1 MGMGR
6 HLLRR
11 KSLTLPHLRFAS
23 AAAFLLFSGTPAILA
38 QEVSQVPAN
47 AAFRTSAQPAK
58 AESPAI
64 GASEID
70 RTEASQFED
79 QSSRRTFPVDG
90 WAGDAPASQ
99 IGPLPSRQGH
109 AGPAIYPLTVPSEPS
124 LSRFLAIYRSPAG
137 LRWIQQAL
145 DRGAAYRYF
154 VVSRLVDAHLPRELY
169 FLAMIES
176 TFAVHAVSK
185 SGAVGMWQFMLNSVG
200 DRMTINDWVDERR
213 DFWKSTE
220 AAIEKL
226 AYNHQVLGDW
236 LLAIAAYNGGLGYIS
251 GIVKKTGIHD
261 FWRLANGGY
270 LTPETAA
277 YVPKFLAV
285 VAVAEYAGR
294 YGLDTNWAPPTHW
307 TRVSVSEPIDLRLLA
322 EQAAI
327 PLTVL
332 RTGNAEL
339 NWGVTPP
346 GGYQIKVPERYEN
359 AVSRA
364 LSSSSINL
372 VTVYRHTVH
381 TGDTFWSLA
390 RQYEVPVTL
399 LQQFN
404 PSIDPASLHQGT
416 ELLVPILEGAPDPS
430 KKDEAGTPPSR
441 GAGSRPEAYRVAPGD
456 TLWSVSRAY
465 GVTPERLAA
474 ANGMTLSDVLSV
486 GRVLN
491 VPRPTSE

>member
-1 MGMGR
+1 MGR

-11 KSLTLPHLRFAS
+11 KSLTPHLTVAL
-23 AAAFLLFSGTPAILA
+23 AAVILLSTQLAAVSA
-38 QEVSQVPAN
+38 QEIPAG
-47 AAFRTSAQPAK
+47 AEGSEFPLSRQP
-58 AESPAI
+58 ENNRSPAI
-64 GASEID
+64 AARALSPTIASG
-70 RTEASQFED
+70 FED
-79 QSSRRTFPVDG
+79 HSSRRGIRDDR
-90 WAGDAPASQ
+90 WIGDTPAAQ

-109 AGPAIYPLTVPSEPS
+109 AGPAVYPLTVPSEPS
-124 LSRFLAIYRSPAG
+124 LSHFLAIYRSPAG
-137 LRWIQQAL
+137 LRWIQTAL
-145 DRGAAYRYF
+145 DRGAPYRYF
-154 VVSRLVDAHLPRELY
+154 VVTRLAEAHLPPELY

-176 TFAVHAVSK
+176 TFVVHAVSK
-185 SGAVGMWQFMLNSVG
+185 SGAVGLWQFMLNSVG

-251 GIVKKTGIHD
+251 SIIQKTGIHD

-270 LTPETAA
+270 LTAETAA

-294 YGLDTNWAPPTHW
+294 NGLAASWAPPTHW
-307 TRVSVSEPIDLRLLA
+307 TRVSVTDPIDLDLLA

-327 PLTVL
+327 PLAVL

-346 GGYQIKVPERYEN
+346 GRYQIKVPERYKN
-359 AVSRA
+359 ALSRA
-364 LSSSSINL
+364 LASSRINL
-372 VTVYRHTVH
+372 VNVRRHVVH
-381 TGDTFWSLA
+381 TGDTFWELA
-390 RQYEVPVTL
+390 QQYQLPVTL

-404 PSIDPASLHQGT
+404 PLVDPETLHQGT
-416 ELLVPILEGAPDPS
+416 ELLIPILEGTPDPQRLNS
-430 KKDEAGTPPSR
+430 ESPPPSR
-441 GAGSRPEAYRVAPGD
+441 TTGVPKAVYTVAPGD

-474 ANGMTLSDVLSV
+474 ANGMTLDQVLPV
-486 GRVLN
+486 GRVL
-491 VPRPTSE
+491 